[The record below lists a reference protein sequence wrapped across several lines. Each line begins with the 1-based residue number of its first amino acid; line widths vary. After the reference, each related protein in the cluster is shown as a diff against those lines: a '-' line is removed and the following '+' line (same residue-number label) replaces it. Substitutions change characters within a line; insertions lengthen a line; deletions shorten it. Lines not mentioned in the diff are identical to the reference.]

1 MTGSRPSSSGS
12 LPQTSSYYKNNID
25 AAKVAHQDDR
35 YRQANALYRSP
46 SSASQRSRQAS
57 QPQTN
62 SDGDGTIDVDQSIA
76 QGLGESVSKETA
88 LDYRTANAS
97 RNSFGYGAGRRS
109 GDVSRDHDEFHD
121 ANTFLPARD
130 TITGRSTGS
139 ILPSA
144 AFFAPKKP
152 PHAISSA
159 SYSPGTPMTNLPSSY
174 HNAAEAGT
182 ESQATSGRGDPVPLD
197 GQGKER
203 KLQHQ
208 VSKGASLAHT
218 SVLDADVTII
228 SANDGRDG
236 RSIRGQASRD
246 GLLSKSEFRGVKP
259 DVSQSSLHSKEAKK
273 KGDRLHSTTQ
283 QPKSASRTLRK
294 GQKGYKLHQ
303 GANRFFLAGFIMTSD
318 DNPLP
323 FLASLVVMIAL
334 PALWFVFVAPY
345 TWHHIS
351 PAPVIVF
358 AYLFAVAITS
368 MCVTAWRDPGVIPR
382 DLDPDPPCRAGED
395 GQYIDTSDPLA
406 VPLPRIVRVR
416 NGTDLQVKWC
426 DTCGTYRPPRCSHC
440 RVCDNCVENIDHHCT
455 FLNTC
460 IGRRNY
466 FTFFAFLIASILC
479 ACISIVFCV
488 LHIYYLTRSPQTPL
502 PAGGFGEGKSFQ
514 QALKAT
520 PLSAVVFFLSI
531 AVLIPITTLFCYHI
545 RLICLNRTTVEQ
557 IRINTTKAYSEKP
570 SYDEEAGEGGSVAP
584 PSALHRCC
592 ARILPCFDLGVKGRD
607 PNPFAYQS
615 MLRNVRAALLR
626 PMTADSWMDRYKRTH
641 IDERKPSPG
650 TNNHH
655 SRIGQPITN

>member
-1 MTGSRPSSSGS
+1 MSGSRPSSSGS
-12 LPQTSSYYKNNID
+12 LPQTSSYYKSNID
-25 AAKVAHQDDR
+25 AAKNAQQDDR

-57 QPQTN
+57 QPQIG
-62 SDGDGTIDVDQSIA
+62 SDGGTVDVDQSIA

-88 LDYRTANAS
+88 LNYKTANAS
-97 RNSFGYGAGRRS
+97 RTSFGYGGRRS
-109 GDVSRDHDEFHD
+109 GDMSRDNDEFHD

-130 TITGRSTGS
+130 TIGRSTGS

-152 PHAISSA
+152 PHSS
-159 SYSPGTPMTNLPSSY
+159 SYSPGTPMTNLPPTYS
-174 HNAAEAGT
+174 NAG
-182 ESQATSGRGDPVPLD
+182 ESGVETQTTSGRGDPVPLD

-208 VSKGASLAHT
+208 SSRGASLAHN

-228 SANDGRDG
+228 SANEGRDG

-246 GLLSKSEFRGVKP
+246 GLLSKSDMQGVKP
-259 DVSQSSLHSKEAKK
+259 DVSPVSLHSKDAKK
-273 KGDRLHSTTQ
+273 NSSTTQ
-283 QPKSASRTLRK
+283 PAKSASMIRRT
-294 GQKGYKLHQ
+294 GEKGYRLHQ

-318 DNPLP
+318 DNPVP

-345 TWHHIS
+345 TWRHIS

-358 AYLFAVAITS
+358 AYLFAVALSS
-368 MCVTAWRDPGVIPR
+368 MCVTAWRDPGVLPR
-382 DLDPDPPCRAGED
+382 DLDPDPPCQAGDD

-406 VPLPRIVRVR
+406 IPLPRIIRVR
-416 NGTDLQVKWC
+416 NGTDLKVKWC

-466 FTFFAFLIASILC
+466 FTFFAFLIASILS

-488 LHIYYLTRSPQTPL
+488 LHIYYLTRSPQTQL

-520 PLSAVVFFLSI
+520 PLSVVLFFLSI
-531 AVLIPITTLFCYHI
+531 AVLIPITTLCSYHI

-570 SYDEEAGEGGSVAP
+570 SYDEEAGEGGSITSPP
-584 PSALHRCC
+584 PSNGLYRCC
-592 ARILPCFDLGVKGRD
+592 ARILPCLDLGVRGRD

-626 PMTADSWMDRYKRTH
+626 PMTADSWMDRYKRTQ
-641 IDERKPSPG
+641 IDQRRQNPG
-650 TNNHH
+650 NNANQHH
-655 SRIGQPITN
+655 SRIGQPITT

>member
-12 LPQTSSYYKNNID
+12 LPQTSSFYKNNID
-25 AAKVAHQDDR
+25 AAKTAQQDDR

-46 SSASQRSRQAS
+46 SSASQRSRQTS
-57 QPQTN
+57 QPQSN
-62 SDGDGTIDVDQSIA
+62 SEGVATIDVDQSIA

-88 LDYRTANAS
+88 LGYKTANAS
-97 RNSFGYGAGRRS
+97 RTSFGYGRKS
-109 GDVSRDHDEFHD
+109 GEMSRDHDEFHD

-130 TITGRSTGS
+130 TIGRSTGS

-144 AFFAPKKP
+144 AFFQPKRP
-152 PHAISSA
+152 PHAISAA
-159 SYSPGTPMTNLPSSY
+159 SYSPGTPMTNLPSSSY
-174 HNAAEAGT
+174 SNAGEIGVET
-182 ESQATSGRGDPVPLD
+182 QTTSGRGDPVPLD

-203 KLQHQ
+203 RLQHQ

-246 GLLSKSEFRGVKP
+246 GLLSKSDFKGVKA
-259 DVSQSSLHSKEAKK
+259 DVSRTSLHSKDARKK
-273 KGDRLHSTTQ
+273 SDRTSSIQQQTKST
-283 QPKSASRTLRK
+283 SMIRRT

-358 AYLFAVAITS
+358 GYLFAVAITS

-382 DLDPDPPCRAGED
+382 DLDPDPPCRSGED
-395 GQYIDTSDPLA
+395 GEFIDTSDPLA

-416 NGTDLQVKWC
+416 NGTDLKVKWC

-488 LHIYYLTRSPQTPL
+488 LHIYYLTRSTQTPL
-502 PAGGFGEGKSFQ
+502 PAGGFGEGKSFR

-520 PLSAVVFFLSI
+520 PLSVVLFFLSI
-531 AVLIPITTLFCYHI
+531 AVLIPITTLFSYHI

-557 IRINTTKAYSEKP
+557 IRINTTNAYSEKP
-570 SYDEEAGEGGSVAP
+570 NYDEEAGEGGSIVPQNAF
-584 PSALHRCC
+584 HRCC
-592 ARILPCFDLGVKGRD
+592 ARILPCFNLGVPGRD
-607 PNPFAYQS
+607 PNPFAYRS

-626 PMTADSWMDRYKRTH
+626 PMTADSWMDRYKRTNV
-641 IDERKPSPG
+641 DERKPSPG
-650 TNNHH
+650 TNQHH
-655 SRIGQPITN
+655 SRIGQPIAN